1 MKSALVFALG
11 LIVTA
16 GGVGG
21 VEQSL
26 NNLDLLK
33 GVAVAFAG
41 LCLMLTAVPYLQENN
56 ND

>member
-1 MKSALVFALG
+1 MKASAIFIFG
-11 LIVTA
+11 LLLTA
-16 GGVGG
+16 GGAGG

-33 GVAVAFAG
+33 GVAVACVG
-41 LCLMLTAVPYLQENN
+41 LCLMFTAVPYLQENN